1 MENPSNNKPAQGKV
15 TGINIYILGFA
26 LVATLVAGIAIGLL
40 INRPTQSTQ
49 IVVTAT
55 SNPNN
60 QPVAQT
66 NEQQPAQASTQG
78 NSAVATTGPE
88 NDPTTAGPSTP
99 TIMDFVLS
107 DARHFQGSPDAP
119 VTLIEFSDFK

>member
-1 MENPSNNKPAQGKV
+1 MENSSNNRSAQSKV

-26 LVATLVAGIAIGLL
+26 LIATLIAGVAIGLL

-55 SNPNN
+55 SDPNK
-60 QPVAQT
+60 QPVTQT
-66 NEQQPAQASTQG
+66 NEQQPAQASTQS

-88 NDPTTAGPSTP
+88 NDPTAAGPSTP

-107 DARHFQGSPDAP
+107 NARHFLGRPDAP